1 MRKKTIGFSK
11 LILILYIL
19 FITSCAFFSKKN
31 ISEKNNIDILIKNDN
46 ESSYVLKDIFSI
58 KEPIFKITVDS
69 RLLSGPIMQE
79 SFASWINNFKTD
91 FSKIL
96 ETKNILDQSNN
107 NKNYIIPELS
117 VEPKAKELMDCDTYI
132 PYLYKKCEK
141 KYFIYINGN
150 ISLNFYKEYVPVKN
164 EIIDFAKL
172 GVPNIVEA
180 ASIEEINKKAVTL
193 MDKVYKY
200 LIDYLTKHNSIYYI
214 GKKEEVNK

>member
-117 VEPKAKELMDCDTYI
+117 IEPKAKELMDCDTYI

-150 ISLNFYKEYVPVKN
+150 IILNFYKEYVPVKN

-172 GVPNIVEA
+172 GLPNIVEA

-193 MDKVYKY
+193 MGKVYKY
-200 LIDYLTKHNSIYYI
+200 LIDYLNKHNSIYYI